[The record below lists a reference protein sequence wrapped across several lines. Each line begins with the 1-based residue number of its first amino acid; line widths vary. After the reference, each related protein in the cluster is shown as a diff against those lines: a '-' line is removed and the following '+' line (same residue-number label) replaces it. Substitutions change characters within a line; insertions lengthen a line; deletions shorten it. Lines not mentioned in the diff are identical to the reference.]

1 MKSLLDI
8 GPNAEG
14 EIIAPEMNNL
24 LDAGAWLKYSG
35 ECVYDTVRSAGS
47 ASPSQIDDFS
57 L

>member
-47 ASPSQIDDFS
+47 ASPSQIDDSS